1 MFVRYVLISMTQN
14 NVIHTALRKIRA
26 MEQLVAGQVERVYA
40 AKKKRVGAEKAEKRL
55 AFLGARLAELRA
67 RYSTSVQSV
76 TTYQL
81 PKKLLR
87 ETAEIGGPRW
97 RIGWGGIS

>member
-1 MFVRYVLISMTQN
+1 MRYVLISMTQN

-26 MEQLVAGQVERVYA
+26 MEQLVAEQVESVYA
-40 AKKKRVGAEKAEKRL
+40 AKKKRVGAEKEEKRL
-55 AFLGARLAELRA
+55 TFLGARLAELRA
-67 RYSTSVQSV
+67 RYSSSPSV
-76 TTYQL
+76 TTYHL
-81 PKKLLR
+81 PKKLLQ